1 MKKVYLDR
9 QQCERF
15 DVPYMSNDGELVIHA
30 CTLLESKWSGYDKEH
45 TDYLQG
51 LGHVYIRL
59 VRNDNDDSPGWFRV
73 TDTCVTPA

>member
-9 QQCERF
+9 HQCERF
-15 DVPYMSNDGELVIHA
+15 DVPYMFSDGELVIHA
-30 CTLLESKWSGYDKEH
+30 NTLLESKWSGYDQEH

-51 LGHVYIRL
+51 LGHGYVHL

-73 TDTCVTPA
+73 TDTRVTPR